1 MKTPSRIALTIDLS
15 LQGKHTGDAMLRWSD
30 NSNPLGYHPIPVVS
44 VKGAGGPVLLLLGG
58 THGDEF
64 EGPSAIMRVLHSV
77 DPSSL
82 QGQIIAFPA
91 LNMPAVAASSR
102 VSPLDGANL
111 NRAFPGARDGGPTAM
126 IAHVLET
133 EILPL
138 CDAAIDLHS
147 GGKASFFEPCVL
159 PTLTDDP
166 ALAAKNMQL
175 AHLFG
180 LPLVWRLGGHN
191 DNRSVNSAADRAGVP
206 MIATELGGGGGVDPT
221 ITGQAEAGIWNIL
234 RHLGMIA
241 GEVHHPPKPRVVEI
255 RDPGAS
261 LYATSEGLFDRALS
275 AGQDVT
281 AGDFAGWFHH
291 VTEPERPSVR
301 LTIPQDG
308 MILAHTNRGFVKRG
322 EMLLLVVQD
331 VDQAL

>member
-1 MKTPSRIALTIDLS
+1 MNTPSRLSLTIDLS
-15 LQGKHTGDAMLRWSD
+15 RSGRQFGDAMLRWSD

-44 VKGAGGPVLLLLGG
+44 LKGSDGPVLLLLGG

-64 EGPSAIMRVLHSV
+64 EGPSAIMRVLQAI
-77 DPSSL
+77 DPSNL
-82 QGQIIAFPA
+82 RGQVIAFPA
-91 LNMPAVAASSR
+91 LNMPAVSSSSR

-111 NRAFPGARDGGPTAM
+111 NRAFPGDRDGGPTAM
-126 IAHVLET
+126 IAHFLET
-133 EILPL
+133 EILPG

-147 GGKASFFEPCVL
+147 GGKASFFEPCAL
-159 PTLTDDP
+159 PTLTVDSG
-166 ALAAKNMQL
+166 LAAQNMEL
-175 AHLFG
+175 AQLFG
-180 LPLVWRLGGHN
+180 LPLVWRLGAHN
-191 DNRSVNSAADRAGVP
+191 DNRSVNAAAERTGVP

-221 ITGQAEAGIWNIL
+221 ITDQAEAGIWNIL
-234 RHLGMIA
+234 RHLGMVN
-241 GEVHHPPKPRVVEI
+241 GEVHQPPKPRVVEI

-261 LYATSEGLFDRALS
+261 LYARSEGLFDRTLS
-275 AGQDVT
+275 AGQDVK

-308 MILAHTNRGFVKRG
+308 MILAHTNRGLVTRG

-331 VDQAL
+331 VDQGL